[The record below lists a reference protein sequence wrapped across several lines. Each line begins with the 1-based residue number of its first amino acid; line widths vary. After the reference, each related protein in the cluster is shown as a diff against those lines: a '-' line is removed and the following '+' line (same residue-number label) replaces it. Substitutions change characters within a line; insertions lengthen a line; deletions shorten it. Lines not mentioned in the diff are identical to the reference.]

1 MTAILGRADEM
12 RAYIPGLSADA
23 AANGDPAACAWVSE
37 GVRREGMLGRVTVC
51 TKHLDVILVGCL
63 IAMGAVGQNVVSL
76 QIVGGSASLAV
87 TNRLHTIT
95 DCDSGRMG
103 SFSYSTFPAVVLWA
117 APGRTP
123 ASAKSRA
130 EAQKTASPLSAFK
143 RRSAEL
149 TNGPDHHPL
158 AFRSNRI
165 SALPR
170 TADRLSPNMGRE
182 SLELATANWTRKRL
196 QPRNSHG

>member
-12 RAYIPGLSADA
+12 RAYIPGLSAGA

-103 SFSYSTFPAVVLWA
+103 SFSYSTFPAVVLRSA
-117 APGRTP
+117 SGRTP
-123 ASAKSRA
+123 ARA
-130 EAQKTASPLSAFK
+130 ESRTEAHKTTTS
-143 RRSAEL
+143 L
-149 TNGPDHHPL
+149 TSLERCPAKLTHGLDHHPL
-158 AFRSNRI
+158 SFRTDRI

-170 TADRLSPNMGRE
+170 TADRLSPNVGRE
-182 SLELATANWTRKRL
+182 PLELATANWTRKRL